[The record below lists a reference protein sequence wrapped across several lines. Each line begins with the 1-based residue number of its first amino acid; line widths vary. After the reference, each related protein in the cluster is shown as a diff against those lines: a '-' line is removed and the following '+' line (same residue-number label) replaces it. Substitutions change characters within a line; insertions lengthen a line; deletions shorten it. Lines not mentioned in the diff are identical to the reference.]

1 MTAPLL
7 DRARLELHILASL
20 ARSQRAL
27 ARIVEAVADQ
37 VEDSKQATGKI
48 IENLEMISA
57 YQRVLVVRI
66 SGIRPRALKKGS
78 PAPPWL
84 TGSLTPLHQQA
95 GMHQS
100 PAEAIQQKGIARP
113 NLTFPNAVIQCERN
127 GCR

>member
-1 MTAPLL
+1 MIDPPQ

-27 ARIVEAVADQ
+27 ARMIEAVADQ
-37 VEDSKQATGKI
+37 VADSKVAAGKM

-57 YQRVLVVRI
+57 YQRVLVARI
-66 SGIRPRALKKGS
+66 SGIRPRTLKKGS

-84 TGSLTPLHQQA
+84 AGSLSPLHQQP

-100 PAEAIQQKGIARP
+100 SAEAIKQKGIARP
-113 NLTFPNAVIQCERN
+113 NLSFPNAEIQCERN

>member
-37 VEDSKQATGKI
+37 VEDSKQATGKM

-57 YQRVLVVRI
+57 YQRVLVVKI
-66 SGIRPRALKKGS
+66 SGMRPRTLKKGS

-84 TGSLTPLHQQA
+84 AGNLSPLHQQS

-100 PAEAIQQKGIARP
+100 PAEAIKQKGITRP
-113 NLTFPNAVIQCERN
+113 NLSFPNAEIQCKRD
-127 GCR
+127 GRR